1 MNLVQFQLDCMSN
14 RELSK
19 GFVDV
24 AQNKDAGELKTWLDS
39 RGYDGISADECSS
52 IVANSET
59 IIAQVGSGGA
69 Y

>member
-19 GFVDV
+19 GFQDIMKKG
-24 AQNKDAGELKTWLDS
+24 NHDELRNWFETAG
-39 RGYDGISADECSS
+39 YNGITADECSS

-59 IIAQVGSGGA
+59 IIAQVGDS